1 MEPMNFPLQY
11 CPLLSSFLFY
21 LGMTAVQISTQ
32 APRLPP
38 PPPPFIRRSQL
49 SLFLVLK
56 VHCDRNEGGGKKS
69 GKIEFPSLFYS
80 ILSLSLFFFP
90 SN

>member
-32 APRLPP
+32 APRLPSP
-38 PPPPFIRRSQL
+38 PPSLYPAITTVPL
-49 SLFLVLK
+49 SRV
-56 VHCDRNEGGGKKS
+56 KS
-69 GKIEFPSLFYS
+69 PL
-80 ILSLSLFFFP
+80 
-90 SN
+90 